1 MIYPGLKIGDYVIED
16 ELGRGGF
23 GSVYL
28 AKDERSGQDV
38 AVKFLHPKSL
48 KSDAAQQAFV
58 DEMINQ
64 ARLSLNPNIVHVVRS
79 IRYKDNQGEY
89 PGMVMEYV
97 DGDPLDLFI
106 HRYGLLPEY
115 LVIPILLQVLNGLDF
130 AHRHNMLHRDIKPGN
145 IIIGRN
151 GLVKI
156 MDFGLS
162 KVVQGSTAAS
172 ESARA
177 ASLNYVAPE
186 RLEKQ
191 SIDQRTDVYSV
202 GATFY
207 ESLTG
212 KPPYDIE
219 AGNWADAKVKHRSG
233 RFAGIRDACENHS
246 AELDGIIR
254 RALDPDPNMR
264 FASCREMMQR
274 LLEIW
279 PRAAVPAQSD
289 PAFRLIDDVTR
300 RVLAGE
306 IMGFSPAGQEMIEL
320 PGKPFA
326 GQPSRPPSFY
336 VGPDKA
342 HPVDE
347 APGRRPQHI
356 QAQFLAMSAP
366 AAGTSASA
374 AEAHSPR
381 EDRSGSGAQVE
392 FSGMESVYVRLLTA
406 GIGVWFVFTFLA
418 TLIGGVDDGFG
429 RFLNSL
435 GHSPHY
441 DDALAAAD
449 WIKAGLM
456 ALVFYFAFKKF
467 GKISANFIYF
477 MGMAMLLTL
486 LLRAPFEE
494 FVRHDLGA
502 RDEGG
507 NLFFLSLILGL
518 VYGACQWVALQMF
531 IKIPF
536 WRWVLACVFSN
547 FIAFL
552 VFLIVGGERI
562 TLQSMG
568 TRFSLAFLCFVGLQA
583 LSLRHFDRKNQA
595 SFQNKFCK

>member
-1 MIYPGLKIGDYVIED
+1 MIYPGLKIGDYIIED

-28 AKDERSGQDV
+28 ARDERSGQEV

-246 AELDGIIR
+246 IELDGIIC
-254 RALDPDPNMR
+254 RALDPDPNKR
-264 FASCREMMQR
+264 FAGCREMMQR

-279 PRAAVPAQSD
+279 PRASVPPQSD
-289 PAFRLIDDVTR
+289 PAFRMIDDVTR

-306 IMGFSPAGQEMIEL
+306 ITGFKPAGQEMIEL
-320 PGKPFA
+320 TGNPFA
-326 GQPSRPPSFY
+326 GQPAHPTSFY
-336 VGPDKA
+336 VSAEKA
-342 HPVDE
+342 HEKDE
-347 APGRRPQHI
+347 APGRRPQNI
-356 QAQFLAMSAP
+356 QAQFLEMARP
-366 AAGTSASA
+366 AAGISASPGEVKTA
-374 AEAHSPR
+374 R
-381 EDRSGSGAQVE
+381 DDRSKNEKEGE
-392 FSGMESVYVRLLTA
+392 FSGAESVYVRLLRA
-406 GIGVWFVFTFLA
+406 GIGVWVVFTFFA

-441 DDALAAAD
+441 GDALAAAD

-456 ALVFYFAFKKF
+456 ALVFYFAFKRF
-467 GKISANFIYF
+467 GKISVNFIYF

-494 FVRHDLGA
+494 FVRRDLGV
-502 RDEGG
+502 RGEGE
-507 NLFFLSLILGL
+507 NMFFLSLILGL

-536 WRWVLACVFSN
+536 WSWTFSCVLSN

-552 VFLIVGGERI
+552 VFLIAGGERI
-562 TLQSMG
+562 TLASMG
-568 TRFSLAFLCFVGLQA
+568 TRFSLAFLCFVGLQVF
-583 LSLRHFDRKNQA
+583 SLRFFDRKNQT
-595 SFQNKFCK
+595 SFQTKFGK